1 MIAVDRTPTRRQAI
15 AGIGSTVVVGATST
29 SADTGPTDVVIDA
42 DREGED
48 YPRCLYKPDDDGEW
62 YPALPINVHAHA
74 SGAEAALEAVEDGF
88 TGLGNLEWTPALPD
102 ATAKAWDPGAEE
114 LVPPDASYR
123 RPKAGDEWDHVHVW
137 RVDDDRVAIHAH
149 LDVFDLTASH
159 FHRGARY
166 GEAAADV
173 AAHLTGE
180 GWTERTP
187 YDIDYGVEDARLEG
201 WGETG
206 DAKLEY

>member
-1 MIAVDRTPTRRQAI
+1 MDRNPTRRQTI
-15 AGIGSTVVVGATST
+15 VGIGSAVAIGAA
-29 SADTGPTDVVIDA
+29 SASASAQPTDAVVDA
-42 DREGED
+42 DRDGEND
-48 YPRCLYKPDDDGEW
+48 YPLCLYKPNDNGEW
-62 YPALPINVHAHA
+62 HPALPINVHARA
-74 SGAEAALEAVEDGF
+74 DGSESALEAVENGF

-102 ATAKAWDPGAEE
+102 ATAKAWDPEAAE
-114 LVPPDASYR
+114 LVPPEASYR

-137 RVDDDRVAIHAH
+137 RVDDDRAAIHAH

-159 FHRGARY
+159 FHRGAQY

-173 AAHLTGE
+173 VAHLTGE

-187 YDIDYGVEDARLEG
+187 YDIDYGVEDARLER